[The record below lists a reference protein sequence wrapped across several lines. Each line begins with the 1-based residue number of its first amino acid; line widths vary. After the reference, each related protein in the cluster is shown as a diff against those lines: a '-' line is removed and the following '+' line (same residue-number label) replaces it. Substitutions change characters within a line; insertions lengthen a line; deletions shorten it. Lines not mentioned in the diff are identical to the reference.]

1 MLLLQVVAEDFLTG
15 RAGVMVMAEAI
26 YACGATM
33 GDGQGDGRCDA
44 CGDAA
49 CGDRRYVM
57 IGAAAGR
64 ARRASERS
72 ARGTGT
78 RRGASHGGVG
88 VGGILRA
95 FCVFFSLFFTTHTH
109 VSRRKRATTEVIPVN
124 LYRRSNTRRHTH
136 ATTTHT
142 LRHTNEER

>member
-26 YACGATM
+26 YACGAAM

-57 IGAAAGR
+57 MGAAAGR

-78 RRGASHGGVG
+78 HGASHGGVG
-88 VGGILRA
+88 ASRRNSA
-95 FCVFFSLFFTTHTH
+95 RVFFSLFLFFTTHTH
-109 VSRRKRATTEVIPVN
+109 VSRRKREKEGD
-124 LYRRSNTRRHTH
+124 Y
-136 ATTTHT
+136 
-142 LRHTNEER
+142 